1 MDNILVQ
8 YLDRKAVRE
17 DSEYAYNQQ
26 IKKIQ
31 NAYENGQIGV
41 FGALVCVVVLSFLCF
56 FLCIFY
62 QIKYTVAKIMY
73 QATNPSR
80 EPLHY
85 WTEMEKVRLEV
96 LNNLKD
102 YNSEVSKAVRYEAPK
117 KLTQGECAAYL
128 RKVLMDNGNILNG
141 TIVRT
146 TFPKIS
152 GEELLEATVTGV
164 SKKPFIV
171 QRVTFGNEI
180 NKALKILY
188 PKLKN
193 RKVKGQDET
202 YIVFEGDEVFE
213 LEKELRGL
221 FMKPVTINLRAN

>member
-8 YLDRKAVRE
+8 YIDRKAVVE
-17 DSEYAYNQQ
+17 DSEFAYNQQ

-31 NAYENGQIGV
+31 NAYVSGEIGV
-41 FGALVCVVVLSFLCF
+41 FAALVCVIFVFFLCF

-73 QATNPSR
+73 QATNPKR
-80 EPLHY
+80 EPIHY
-85 WTEMEKVRLEV
+85 WTEDEKERLEV
-96 LNNLKD
+96 LENVENF
-102 YNSEVSKAVRYEAPK
+102 NSAVSRSLRYEAPK
-117 KLTQGECAAYL
+117 KLTQGECATYL
-128 RKVLMDNGNILNG
+128 RKVLIENGNILNG
-141 TIVRT
+141 TVVRT
-146 TFPKIS
+146 TFPKVS
-152 GEELLEATVTGV
+152 GEELLEATVTGI

-171 QRVTFGNEI
+171 QRVTFGNSI